1 MLNRKTFALLFTCL
15 LVLVLV
21 SIALAAPKAPKTKI
35 VIWTWSQ
42 EQADFF
48 KEMETK
54 IEQKYPDIDVQYTNI
69 VQAQY
74 RNSLPLAFRGGNAPD
89 IFFESNNPADLV
101 GLGFARPLDEFMTKD
116 FMGKFP
122 EEYFYEGVCRVDGKI
137 YALPQSNY
145 KIARPIYF
153 YYNKDVMKKA
163 GLNPN
168 KPPKTW
174 SELREMAKKVTIAGK
189 GEYYGLAMIGK
200 PAHDLERVAVGLAST
215 LGLSTGNT
223 FDWRTGEWDY
233 DNPGW
238 VKLYEFLKSMKD
250 DGSFFPGFASMD
262 KTLARTYFAQNK
274 VAFFM
279 DGLWLPATFISMGY
293 PNLNYGVAPPPVP
306 DDGRKGYCY
315 LIPTAVPMWYMSSQ
329 TKYPKEAWKVL
340 SFFYSEEYQRKFVEN
355 DFGYSPLK
363 DFKNEKYVKNPHLKE
378 IIKMAPEISRLGVI
392 PTIRNPKASV
402 PIFNTVNTVHPTIW
416 ELMTSAL
423 MGEGDFRS
431 GAAELNVKLN
441 DIFES
446 QLKEKNLSRDDFI
459 FKNWDPM
466 KDYTI
471 EMYGNK

>member
-1 MLNRKTFALLFTCL
+1 MFNRKTIALLFTCIM
-15 LVLVLV
+15 VLAML
-21 SIALAAPKAPKTKI
+21 STTLAAPKTKI

-42 EQADFF
+42 EQSKFF
-48 KEMETK
+48 EEMEAK
-54 IEQKYPDIDVQYTNI
+54 IEAKYPDIDVQYTKI

-74 RNSLPLAFRGGNAPD
+74 RNSLPLAFRGDNAPD
-89 IFFESNNPADLV
+89 IFFESNTPSDMV
-101 GLGFARPLDEFMTKD
+101 GLGFARPLDEFMTKS
-116 FMGKFP
+116 FINQFP
-122 EEYFYEGVCRVDGKI
+122 EEYFYEGVCRVNGKI
-137 YALPQSNY
+137 CALPQSNY

-174 SELREMAKKVTIAGK
+174 SELREMAKKITIAGK
-189 GEYYGLAMIGK
+189 GEYYGLAMTGK
-200 PAHDLERVAVGLAST
+200 PAHDLERTALPLAST

-223 FDWRTGEWDY
+223 FDWKTGKWAY
-233 DNPGW
+233 DNPRW
-238 VKLYEFLKSMKD
+238 IQLYEFLKALKD

-274 VAFFM
+274 AAFFM
-279 DGLWLPATFISMGY
+279 DGLWLPATFVSMGY

-306 DDGRKGYCY
+306 DNGREGYCY

-329 TKYPKEAWKVL
+329 TKYPKEAWKVM
-340 SFFYSEEYQRKFVEN
+340 SFFYSDEYQRKFVEN
-355 DFGYSPLK
+355 NFGYSPLK
-363 DFKNEKYVKNPHLKE
+363 NFKNDKYVQDPHLKE
-378 IIKMAPEISRLGVI
+378 IIKMAPDISRLGVI
-392 PTIRNPKASV
+392 PTIRNPKASL

-423 MGEGDFRS
+423 MGEGDFKI
-431 GAAELNVKLN
+431 GAAELNKKLT

-446 QLKEKNLSRDDFI
+446 QLKEANLSKNDFI
-459 FKNWDPM
+459 FKNWDPI

-471 EMYGNK
+471 DMYKTSK